1 MKGIYHVNY
10 SVDKKVYLEPHKVV
24 IDWTTGSPTDIKT
37 AVAERAKTEL
47 GSKNGVEAWRV
58 SITEVKLINVLKP

>member
-10 SVDKKVYLEPHKVV
+10 SVDKITNNTPHKVV
-24 IDWTTGSPTDIKT
+24 IEWDKGSPTEIKQNVI
-37 AVAERAKTEL
+37 ARAKAEL

-58 SITEVKLINVLKP
+58 SITKVKLINVLQP